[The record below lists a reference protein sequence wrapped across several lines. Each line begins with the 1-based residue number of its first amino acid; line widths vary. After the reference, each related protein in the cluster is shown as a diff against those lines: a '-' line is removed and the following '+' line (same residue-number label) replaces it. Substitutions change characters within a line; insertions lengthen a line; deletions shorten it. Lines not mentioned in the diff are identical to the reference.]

1 MKIIEIAS
9 GRELHSYKAQAGDSI
24 PSVEFNA
31 KGTHVVASGDSHMVA
46 IKIST
51 GERTVVSQNIGW
63 VAEYRF
69 SPDGRF
75 MAAGSMA
82 GIIVWDAR
90 SWKELRRIG
99 GDVMVGTRGHV
110 AFSRDSRY
118 VAAIDH
124 EGHLRF
130 WDPSTGAAVHSV
142 GEGLRPDA
150 PVAFTPDG
158 RVMAQ
163 AADGSMRVYGPRRS
177 LASKPADGGK

>member
-1 MKIIEIAS
+1 VKITDIAT
-9 GRELHSYKAQAGDSI
+9 GRELHSFKPEAGHSI

-31 KGTHVVASGDSHMVA
+31 KGTHVVASGDSHLVA
-46 IKIST
+46 INIST
-51 GERTVVSQNIGW
+51 GEKTIVAENIGW
-63 VAEYRF
+63 VAKYRF

-75 MAAGSMA
+75 MATASMS

-90 SWKELRRIG
+90 SWKELVRFG
-99 GDVMVGTRGHV
+99 GDVTGGDRGYL

-130 WDPSTGAAVHSV
+130 WDPATGADVCTV
-142 GEGLRPDA
+142 GEGLKA
-150 PVAFTPDG
+150 VGPVVFTSDG

-163 AADGSMRVYGPRRS
+163 GGNGTVRVFGPKRS
-177 LASKPADGGK
+177 LASKPTDGGK

>member
-1 MKIIEIAS
+1 MKIFDIAS
-9 GRELHSYKAQAGDSI
+9 GRELHSYKPEAGHSI

-31 KGTHVVASGDSHMVA
+31 KGTHLVASGDSHLVA
-46 IKIST
+46 INIST
-51 GERTVVSQNIGW
+51 GEQTIVSENIGW

-75 MAAGSMA
+75 MATASMT

-90 SWKELRRIG
+90 SWKELRRFG
-99 GDVMVGTRGHV
+99 GDVISGDRGHL
-110 AFSRDSRY
+110 AFSRDSRF

-130 WDPSTGAAVHSV
+130 WDPATGADVHSV
-142 GEGLRPDA
+142 GEGLRPVA
-150 PVAFTPDG
+150 PVVFTSDG

-163 AADGSMRVYGPRRS
+163 AANGTVRVFGPRRS
-177 LASKPADGGK
+177 LMSKPADGDK